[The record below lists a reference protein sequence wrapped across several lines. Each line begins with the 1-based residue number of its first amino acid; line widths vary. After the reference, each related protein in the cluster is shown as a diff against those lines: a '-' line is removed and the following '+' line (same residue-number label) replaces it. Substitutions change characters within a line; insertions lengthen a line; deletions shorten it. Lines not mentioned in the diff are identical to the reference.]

1 MRKAKNSAGVYKVA
15 PPPWWGNRN
24 KQLGKNIKLG
34 RREGNGRREGEGK
47 KGRGKKGKR
56 MEVEGIGKARG
67 TVGKEIK
74 SVATLYT
81 PGIARYLM
89 THLVD
94 GSE

>member
-1 MRKAKNSAGVYKVA
+1 MEE
-15 PPPWWGNRN
+15 
-24 KQLGKNIKLG
+24 GKGKG
-34 RREGNGRREGEGK
+34 RREEREE
-47 KGRGKKGKR
+47 

-74 SVATLYT
+74 SVATSYT

>member
-1 MRKAKNSAGVYKVA
+1 MKRKGMGKVGRQNWSEKLKN
-15 PPPWWGNRN
+15 
-24 KQLGKNIKLG
+24 GK
-34 RREGNGRREGEGK
+34 
-47 KGRGKKGKR
+47 
-56 MEVEGIGKARG
+56 
-67 TVGKEIK
+67 VGKEIK